1 MRKLWLLFVLL
12 FVVQTFAQ
20 GKYEIRNTRLKIN
33 KRKLERLM
41 KLKPDEELLAI
52 IETNYGTIEL
62 KLFPDKAPLTVKNFA
77 GLANAGFYDG
87 LLFHRVIDNF
97 MIQGGDPTGTGS
109 GGESIYNKP
118 FKDEFSPDLKF
129 DRPGLLAMA
138 NRGPNTN
145 TSQFFITLVKTPWL
159 NNHHTIFGEV
169 ISGMDVVRKIGKVK
183 TTKPYDR
190 PVKDVVMN
198 KVRVIKVAKGG
209 K

>member
-118 FKDEFSPDLKF
+118 FKDEFSSDLKF

-198 KVRVIKVAKGG
+198 KVRVIKIAKGG

>member
-1 MRKLWLLFVLL
+1 MKKIALLIIISLTL
-12 FVVQTFAQ
+12 SNFAQ
-20 GKYEIRNTRLKIN
+20 TNYEIKNTRLKIN

-41 KLKPDEELLAI
+41 NLKHDEELLAI
-52 IETNYGTIEL
+52 FETDYGKIEI

-129 DRPGLLAMA
+129 DKPGILAMA

-145 TSQFFITLVKTPWL
+145 TSQFFITLVPTPWL
-159 NNHHTIFGEV
+159 NNHHTIFGKV
-169 ISGMDVVRKIGKVK
+169 ISGMETVRKIGKVP
-183 TTKPYDR
+183 TSKPYDR
-190 PVKDVVMN
+190 PVNDVKMK
-198 KVRVIKVAKGG
+198 KVRVIKVAK
-209 K
+209 

>member
-1 MRKLWLLFVLL
+1 MKRTAVLFLVFVLAVTV
-12 FVVQTFAQ
+12 FSQ
-20 GKYEIRNTRLKIN
+20 GKYEIKNTRIKIN

-41 KLKPDEELLAI
+41 NLKKGEELLAI
-52 IETNYGTIEL
+52 IETDYGKIEI

-129 DRPGLLAMA
+129 DKPGILAMA

-145 TSQFFITLVKTPWL
+145 TSQFFITLVPTPWL

-169 ISGMDVVRKIGKVK
+169 ISGFDVVKKIGKVPVS
-183 TTKPYDR
+183 KPYDR
-190 PVKDVVMN
+190 PIKDVKMK
-198 KVRVIKVAKGG
+198 KVRVIKVAG
-209 K
+209 

>member
-190 PVKDVVMN
+190 PVKDVVMY

>member
-169 ISGMDVVRKIGKVK
+169 ISGMDVVRKIGKVQ

-190 PVKDVVMN
+190 PFKDVVMN

>member
-1 MRKLWLLFVLL
+1 MKKFTFALVLL

-129 DRPGLLAMA
+129 DKPGLLAMA

-169 ISGMDVVRKIGKVK
+169 IGGMDVVRKIGKVK

-190 PVKDVVMN
+190 PVKDVVMK

>member
-1 MRKLWLLFVLL
+1 MKKIVLL
-12 FVVQTFAQ
+12 LLVFSFVVSGQ
-20 GKYEIRNTRLKIN
+20 GKYAIRNNRIKIN

-41 KLKPDEELLAI
+41 NLKHGEELIAKI
-52 IETNYGTIEL
+52 KTDFGEIEV
-62 KLFPDKAPLTVKNFA
+62 KLFPDKAPLAVKNFV

-118 FKDEFSPDLKF
+118 FEDEIDPNLKF
-129 DRPGLLAMA
+129 NRAGLLAMA

-145 TSQFFITLVKTPWL
+145 TSQFFITLVATPWL
-159 NNHHTIFGEV
+159 NGHYTIFGEV
-169 ISGMDVVRKIGKVK
+169 IKGMDVVKKIGKVK

-190 PVKDVVMN
+190 PVKDVKM
-198 KVRVIKVAKGG
+198 KSIRVIKVAD
-209 K
+209 

>member
-1 MRKLWLLFVLL
+1 MKRLSFLLIIL